1 MFFYL
6 DPFFPWHSIEV
17 VDLNRMHTSNKKE
30 MMMIISLTVSQKT
43 VSQKV
48 IMLISL
54 FIFVGILNF
63 VCITWM
69 KMLLAIITSKI
80 QMSCMLE
87 LELMT

>member
-30 MMMIISLTVSQKT
+30 MMIISLTVSQKT

-54 FIFVGILNF
+54 CLF
-63 VCITWM
+63 
-69 KMLLAIITSKI
+69 LLVF
-80 QMSCMLE
+80 
-87 LELMT
+87 

>member
-54 FIFVGILNF
+54 CLF
-63 VCITWM
+63 
-69 KMLLAIITSKI
+69 LLVF
-80 QMSCMLE
+80 
-87 LELMT
+87 